1 MEISEREGSAAAH
14 AHASSA
20 QWVAQALRRQRRGQH
35 AQPPSVALTPAGAL
49 HNNPGDASCNR
60 PASPTQAGTTP
71 SRSETPLGTWR
82 CTGLSRG
89 TTAPGVGAELGRC
102 GGGGRRGGR
111 PAPRWLD
118 VTKAYQKSILWLGD
132 SYTHP
137 LVTIK
142 PTNVFLG
149 KGQQNRRGAGS
160 PPSSWDLDGGWGGG
174 AAPRSFDH
182 QIRAHHQVHCIQG
195 PSLSRNLKSEE

>member
-1 MEISEREGSAAAH
+1 MEE
-14 AHASSA
+14 
-20 QWVAQALRRQRRGQH
+20 WNL
-35 AQPPSVALTPAGAL
+35 
-49 HNNPGDASCNR
+49 
-60 PASPTQAGTTP
+60 
-71 SRSETPLGTWR
+71 W
-82 CTGLSRG
+82 G

-174 AAPRSFDH
+174 RRHEALITKFVRTTRFIAYRDPL
-182 QIRAHHQVHCIQG
+182 
-195 PSLSRNLKSEE
+195 SLEI

>member
-1 MEISEREGSAAAH
+1 MRAKPQTKICQAEEGGSTLSERRAAWAH
-14 AHASSA
+14 SVHHQWPSDASCDRPASSA
-20 QWVAQALRRQRRGQH
+20 
-35 AQPPSVALTPAGAL
+35 
-49 HNNPGDASCNR
+49 
-60 PASPTQAGTTP
+60 QAGTTP